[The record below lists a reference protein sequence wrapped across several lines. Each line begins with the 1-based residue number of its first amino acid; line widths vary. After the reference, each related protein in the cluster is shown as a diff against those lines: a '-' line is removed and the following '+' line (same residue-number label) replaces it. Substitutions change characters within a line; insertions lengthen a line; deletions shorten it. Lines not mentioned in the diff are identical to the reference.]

1 MQLLPQ
7 HDTLDIKPAAPAI
20 AWLETLAVTLAMPLL
35 GLWLWPED
43 PLFIYTH
50 FPWLVMAPLLAG
62 LRYGFAYGFT
72 SALLLI
78 LAIAVSWRW
87 QWLPIVH
94 FPKEYSLGLLL
105 TGMLAGEF
113 CDMWMRRTRRLA
125 ASNEY
130 RRMRMD
136 EFTRAYHLLK
146 VSHDRLEHRL
156 AANTQSLREALHSMR
171 RQLLATSATDNTSL
185 LEQGDLILGILA
197 NYGQIQ
203 VASLY
208 EVNSHAELEH
218 PPIARLGT
226 GRPLDAADP
235 LITEALRSGQMA
247 CVDAG
252 AKTPHEDDRTVLL
265 AAIPI
270 IDVTGRIWAIAAV
283 HEMPFVAF
291 QEDNLKF
298 LAVMGGHIG
307 DILANAI
314 PGASG
319 ADGAAGEFSQ
329 HLRRSLEDARRYRLP
344 AILVGLSFDIKHAP
358 PDLIELIMA
367 RRRGLDQLW
376 QTKRSNGTPLIFLL
390 MPLTDGLGLEGY
402 LARME
407 RMLRERY
414 GLPLELAGV
423 TVQSRE
429 LTGKDT
435 LDGVMAYIGRIRDGQ

>member
-1 MQLLPQ
+1 MPLFSER
-7 HDTLDIKPAAPAI
+7 DTLEIRSAAPAL
-20 AWLETLAVTLAMPLL
+20 AWLETMAATLAMPLL

-43 PLFIYTH
+43 PLFVYAD
-50 FPWLVMAPLLAG
+50 FPWLIMAPLLAG
-62 LRYGFAYGFT
+62 LRYGFAYGFI

-113 CDMWMRRTRRLA
+113 CDMWTRRTRHLA

-156 AANTQSLREALHSMR
+156 AANTQSLREALHGMR
-171 RQLLATSATDNTSL
+171 RRLLTTDSANTGTL
-185 LEQGDLILGILA
+185 HEQGDLILGILA

-208 EVNSHAELEH
+208 AVNGNAELEF
-218 PPIARLGT
+218 PAAARLGT
-226 GRPLDAADP
+226 GRPFDATDP
-235 LITEALRSGQMA
+235 LIAEALRSGQMA
-247 CVDAG
+247 CVHAG
-252 AKTPHEDDRTVLL
+252 TNARHEDDHTSLL
-265 AAIPI
+265 ATLPI
-270 IDVTGRIWAIAAV
+270 IDVTGHLWAMV
-283 HEMPFVAF
+283 VVNEMSFVAF

-298 LAVMGGHIG
+298 LAVMAGHIG
-307 DILANAI
+307 DILANTS
-314 PGASG
+314 SG
-319 ADGAAGEFSQ
+319 AGTPEDATGEFSR
-329 HLRRSLEDARRYRLP
+329 HVRRSLEDARRYRLP
-344 AILVGLSFDIKHAP
+344 AMLVGLSLDTRRSP
-358 PDLIELIMA
+358 PDLAELIVA

-376 QTKRSNGTPLIFLL
+376 QMKDSRGAPLIFLL
-390 MPLTDGLGLEGY
+390 MPLTDGLAMEGY
-402 LARME
+402 RTRME
-407 RMLRERY
+407 RMLRERH
-414 GLPLELAGV
+414 GLSLDLAGV
-423 TVQSRE
+423 TLHSWE

-435 LDGVMAYIGRIRDGQ
+435 LDGVMACINRIRDGQ